1 MINNNMTL
9 ILLIVAFV
17 ADISLLAIILKSVA
31 KNQIRKIF
39 SGNLVCLV
47 ICIVGQIA
55 QILFADRLGINPI
68 YFDYIVYIGTCF
80 LPITVFF
87 TGLVF
92 ANTKITFKKKY
103 LLLFI
108 IPIVSLLVLW
118 TNDYHHLFY
127 IHYSTNIAATEYG
140 PYMTIHNIYSYTLLI
155 IGIFYMLKFSIKN
168 SGFFSKQ
175 SILIVLGMSTPV
187 IVNILG
193 TYKIIPMEI
202 YVTPITFTIAILCFA
217 LAIFKFKFLS
227 IAPIALQTVVD
238 KISDG
243 YLVINENNKI
253 IDFNKTFLIL
263 SKMED
268 SYIRNKNIFDLVEN
282 TDLSIKA
289 EELNKLLLLTKKTN
303 KTQTINKYFEKLNK
317 YFHIE
322 FSSLNNKQSF
332 IGTLI
337 LFKDITQHTEDMK
350 TIKDN
355 QESLM
360 ESERLASLGQ
370 LIGGIAHNLKT
381 PIMSISGATEA
392 LQDLTTELDNSIGNP
407 LVTDQDF
414 HDIAKDFSNWISKIR
429 DYTEY
434 MSDVITAVKG
444 QAVTLSET
452 ENNSFDLEELVKRV
466 DILMKHELKNALLY
480 LTVKMHVDSKLMI
493 HGDVNSLVQVIDNM
507 ISNSIQAYKGKT
519 EEEIILEFKQ
529 ENENLVIT
537 VEDHA
542 SGLPKK
548 VQEKLFKEMITTK
561 GKNGTG
567 LGLYMSYSTIK
578 AHFNGNITF
587 ETEEGK
593 GTRFNI
599 ILPLFSN
606 WKN

>member
-17 ADISLLAIILKSVA
+17 ADISLLAIILKSVV

-606 WKN
+606 

>member
-263 SKMED
+263 SKMEE

-606 WKN
+606 

>member
-370 LIGGIAHNLKT
+370 FIGGIAHNLKT